1 MSDKEPKDKVIIEK
15 KAKKQLERESK
26 TVENKK
32 QKVNKVLLTIVLV
45 LAIIVIIIGIVYG
58 GKILNKAKLDNE
70 INELSSKSIENDDF
84 SNISIQTSGQYAIV
98 EKAIKEFY
106 NEYSSLRKEFMA
118 KINDEKIQKMLSI
131 ENYQND
137 GPEFQESLQYI
148 KETQE
153 DFNKIAENL
162 ENILTSESI
171 MGRVENQN
179 LSSYYINLYKN
190 YFFEGDNLIEDLQKS
205 YQDVTDAK
213 KLMNNLYNNETKI
226 LNFLIE
232 HKENWTILDNKLTFD
247 TASLSA
253 EYNTLKTQLYA
264 E

>member
-15 KAKKQLERESK
+15 KAKKQLENEHK
-26 TVENKK
+26 TTKNKK
-32 QKVNKVLLTIVLV
+32 QKVNKVLLTILLV
-45 LAIIVIIIGIVYG
+45 LAIIVIIVGIIYG

-84 SNISIQTSGQYAIV
+84 SNIRIQTSWQYSIV
-98 EKAIKEFY
+98 EKAVKEFY
-106 NEYSSLRKEFMA
+106 SEYSALRKDFID
-118 KINDEKIQKMLSI
+118 KINDKKIQKMLSI

-148 KETQE
+148 EETQE
-153 DFNKIAENL
+153 AFNEVAENL
-162 ENILTSESI
+162 ENILKPENI
-171 MGRVENQN
+171 MRRVENQN
-179 LSSYYINLYKN
+179 LGSYYINLYKN

-205 YQDVTDAK
+205 SQDVTDAK
-213 KLMNNLYNNETKI
+213 KLMNNLYNNEIKI

-232 HKENWTILDNKLTFD
+232 NKNDWTILDNKLTFD

>member
-15 KAKKQLERESK
+15 KAKKQLENEHK
-26 TVENKK
+26 ATKNNK
-32 QKVNKVLLTIVLV
+32 QKVNKVLLTVVLV

-84 SNISIQTSGQYAIV
+84 SNINIQTSGQYAIV

-106 NEYSSLRKEFMA
+106 NEYSTLRKEFID

-148 KETQE
+148 QQNQE
-153 DFNKIAENL
+153 EFGKIAENL
-162 ENILTSESI
+162 ENILKQESI
-171 MGRVENQN
+171 MERVENQD
-179 LSSYYINLYKN
+179 LSSYYINLYRD

-205 YQDVTDAK
+205 YQDVIDAK

-232 HKENWTILDNKLTFD
+232 HKESWTILDNKLTFD

-253 EYNTLKTQLYA
+253 EYKTLKTQLYA